1 MRIRNRLIIESLA
14 MILLLGAG
22 IFVANYR
29 MVRSLLSVSI
39 FEKNHADAAVIAEKI
54 DRWIDKQ
61 ITVMEQNIHTLLYF
75 NLFEYEESTAYLVG
89 LNAANEG
96 NDYCYGLSDNLFVNG
111 TAWKAP
117 PSFIVKDRPWWTGT
131 RGTDN
136 VFITQPYVSLSGQD
150 KIMAFGIA
158 KSFITPDGRDGA
170 FSSEINF
177 KYISSILSDVKI
189 GSGGYAFLL
198 TKDMTVLTHPHEAYA
213 LTLDRSTQL
222 KDIAGGQLLEQRF
235 KNKGTEDTGSAFIV
249 DYDGVKRIPYF
260 LDLQTTDWTLCILT
274 PAEQL
279 FGPLNQ
285 LKMIF
290 LIVGSLLSICVFL
303 FFFMRGT
310 ILSRRILKVSDR
322 LKEIA
327 HGEGDLTV
335 SIAVTGNDE
344 LTGIAHYFNQTIA
357 KIGASVKNVSANTEH
372 MRITGSELASNMT
385 QAASALYEITT
396 NINNI
401 KKQILTQSQ
410 SVIEIGSSLQAMTRT
425 IEKLDDQVDSQTET
439 VDASDMAIKQMVSNM
454 ESVAAI
460 IKINL
465 ETLEELTGAT
475 GNGKMLIL
483 ETVELSKAVDESSD
497 VLLETS
503 AIIQNIAAQTNL
515 LSMNAGIEAAH
526 AGEAGKGFAVV
537 AGEIR
542 KLAEGSSAHGRKI
555 SVTLKDLKEKIER
568 VNASAEVI
576 KNHFDSILNLVE
588 KTKAMENTI
597 MTAMNEQQEGNKQIL
612 STIKTINKVTHT
624 VQLVSQEMLKGSGL
638 VSNEMDRLAQLS
650 DTIADSM
657 EEIAA
662 GTSQINTAVHEVK
675 EITQQNKQNIDNLSQ
690 EVGLFKV

>member
-1 MRIRNRLIIESLA
+1 
-14 MILLLGAG
+14 
-22 IFVANYR
+22 
-29 MVRSLLSVSI
+29 
-39 FEKNHADAAVIAEKI
+39 
-54 DRWIDKQ
+54 
-61 ITVMEQNIHTLLYF
+61 
-75 NLFEYEESTAYLVG
+75 
-89 LNAANEG
+89 
-96 NDYCYGLSDNLFVNG
+96 
-111 TAWKAP
+111 
-117 PSFIVKDRPWWTGT
+117 
-131 RGTDN
+131 
-136 VFITQPYVSLSGQD
+136 
-150 KIMAFGIA
+150 
-158 KSFITPDGRDGA
+158 
-170 FSSEINF
+170 
-177 KYISSILSDVKI
+177 
-189 GSGGYAFLL
+189 
-198 TKDMTVLTHPHEAYA
+198 
-213 LTLDRSTQL
+213 
-222 KDIAGGQLLEQRF
+222 
-235 KNKGTEDTGSAFIV
+235 
-249 DYDGVKRIPYF
+249 
-260 LDLQTTDWTLCILT
+260 
-274 PAEQL
+274 
-279 FGPLNQ
+279 
-285 LKMIF
+285 
-290 LIVGSLLSICVFL
+290 
-303 FFFMRGT
+303 
-310 ILSRRILKVSDR
+310 
-322 LKEIA
+322 
-327 HGEGDLTV
+327 
-335 SIAVTGNDE
+335 
-344 LTGIAHYFNQTIA
+344 
-357 KIGASVKNVSANTEH
+357 
-372 MRITGSELASNMT
+372 
-385 QAASALYEITT
+385 
-396 NINNI
+396 
-401 KKQILTQSQ
+401 
-410 SVIEIGSSLQAMTRT
+410 MTRT

-503 AIIQNIAAQTNL
+503 AVIQNIAAQTNL